1 MKRKKA
7 DQHKQMRGYEM
18 KKKILLGI
26 AALLLTAV
34 AAVGTGKA
42 YAYFTTYVEAKG
54 GKTIHLGDSTTMEE
68 DYKNWQKAVTISNSA
83 DSAQAVWVR
92 AQAFSGS
99 EYKLLYGGDD
109 WSASDD
115 GWYYFST
122 PVIPGGNTTV
132 LTVSIT
138 GIEGDAP
145 ELEEGQSFNVVVVY
159 ETIPAVQNGEDE
171 SGNIQYVPYTAEDW
185 SQAVT
190 NTDAGGGE

>member
-1 MKRKKA
+1 
-7 DQHKQMRGYEM
+7 MRGYKM

-26 AALLLTAV
+26 AALLFIAV
-34 AAVGTGKA
+34 AAAGIGKA

-54 GKTIHLGDSTTMEE
+54 GKTIHLGDMTTMEE
-68 DYKNWQKAVTISNSA
+68 DYTNWQKQVTISNSA

-109 WSASDD
+109 WCVADD
-115 GWYYFST
+115 GWYYFKT
-122 PVIPGGNTTV
+122 PVAPGEATKV

-138 GIEGDAP
+138 DIEGNPP
-145 ELEEGQSFNVVVVY
+145 EVEEGESFNVVVVY
-159 ETIPAVQNGEDE
+159 ETIPAVQDGEDE
-171 SGNIQYVPYTAEDW
+171 NGSIQYVPYTAADW

>member
-1 MKRKKA
+1 
-7 DQHKQMRGYEM
+7 MR
-18 KKKILLGI
+18 KKILLGI
-26 AALLLTAV
+26 AAILLTAV
-34 AAVGTGKA
+34 AAAGIGKA

-68 DYKNWQKAVTISNSA
+68 NYTNWQKAVTISNSS

-115 GWYYFST
+115 GWYYFKT
-122 PVIPGGNTTV
+122 PVAPGGNTSV

-138 GIEGDAP
+138 DKEGNPPAA
-145 ELEEGQSFNVVVVY
+145 EEGKSFNVVVVY
-159 ETIPAVQNGEDE
+159 ETIPAVQDGEDE
-171 SGNIQYVPYTAEDW
+171 NGSIQYVPYTAADW

-190 NTDAGGGE
+190 NTEAGGGE